1 MREMGEIRGKRQARG
16 WQVVYTNIGYCF
28 QLAFLFLLSFF
39 LSLLFSYKERDIYII
54 EIFSFVTFSFK
65 REREREKKKH
75 LNMFI
80 CRKALTLRMTFP
92 DQVVKCGVFRQEA
105 KR

>member
-65 REREREKKKH
+65 RERERKKKASEYVY
-75 LNMFI
+75 M
-80 CRKALTLRMTFP
+80 
-92 DQVVKCGVFRQEA
+92 
-105 KR
+105 